1 MHAHLVATYI
11 TMYLGQLIQE
21 LLHPVSNHLMN
32 CLWIQSPVKYSDL
45 LQYIIDKP
53 SYCDHM

>member
-1 MHAHLVATYI
+1 MYSHLVATYI
-11 TMYLGQLIQE
+11 TMYLDQLIQE

-45 LQYIIDKP
+45 L
-53 SYCDHM
+53 